1 LTSVIAAGAELASPQ
16 STSVFTNPSAGQVIS
31 QAVGQQIAQ
40 TSTQIVQKN
49 LNIPPTLHIPRGYSF
64 IVIVD
69 RDMVLPGVYHGG

>member
-1 LTSVIAAGAELASPQ
+1 
-16 STSVFTNPSAGQVIS
+16 VIS

-69 RDMVLPGVYHGG
+69 RDIVLPGVYHGG